1 MNRVVPEYFYTQ
13 SAVIPYRE
21 RGGDVEILMITSRKR
36 KRWVMPKGVKEPELS
51 PQESAAKEALEEA
64 GIQGAVSKVPIGSYQ
79 YDKWGGTCTV
89 DVYTMQVS
97 TVLDEWEESFR
108 DREWVSLDEAGRRVS
123 EPELKRI
130 VQLLPEFLKGEPTRP
145 VADV

>member
-1 MNRVVPEYFYTQ
+1 MNRIVPEYFYTQ
-13 SAVIPYRE
+13 SAVIPYQE
-21 RGGDVEILMITSRKR
+21 RSGDVEILMITSRKR

-64 GIQGAVSKVPIGSYQ
+64 GIQGAVSKVPIGRYQ

-89 DVYTMQVS
+89 DVYTMQVK

-108 DREWVSLDEAGRRVS
+108 DREWVSLNEAVRRVS

-130 VQLLPEFLKGEPTRP
+130 VQLLPEFLKGEPMRP
-145 VADV
+145 AADV

>member
-1 MNRVVPEYFYTQ
+1 MNRIVPEYFYTQ
-13 SAVIPYRE
+13 SAVIPYQE
-21 RGGDVEILMITSRKR
+21 RGGGVEVLMITSRKR
-36 KRWVMPKGVKEPELS
+36 KRWVMPKGVKEPDLS

-64 GIQGAVSKVPIGSYQ
+64 GIQGAVSKVPIGRYQ

-89 DVYTMQVS
+89 DVYTMQVK

-108 DREWVSLDEAGRRVS
+108 DREWVSLNEAVRRVS

-130 VQLLPEFLKGEPTRP
+130 VQLLPEFLKGEPMRP
-145 VADV
+145 AADV